1 MNTHKAMKLPFGF
14 LAVALISMS
23 RPRGFDC
30 RSAAANHL
38 GTNRP
43 GGRHVLGRLFARS
56 PKTGLWRGLHCAK
69 RRPTLLCRKQGLDG
83 ARRDAPRRDTARPIA
98 RRDQRNHLLTHR
110 PNCRDCERRSLLL
123 SQRRLRRGRAW
134 CGGLLDPAAKPF
146 GYYRDIPD

>member
-14 LAVALISMS
+14 LAVARISMS
-23 RPRGFDC
+23 SPAVLTAARPLQIIWEQTAQEG
-30 RSAAANHL
+30 
-38 GTNRP
+38 GTFSVDFSP
-43 GGRHVLGRLFARS
+43 DGQKLASGGAYIVQSGAQLYYAEN
-56 PKTGLWRGLHCAK
+56 KVWRAHDG
-69 RRPTLLCRKQGLDG
+69 TLL
-83 ARRDAPRRDTARPIA
+83 AATP
-98 RRDQRNHLLTHR
+98 RDQRNHLLTHR